1 MAVSYLVQEED
12 GTSRLT
18 LEDASGFLLL
28 EESSAGPTP
37 TVVEGGGIIIPRRR
51 LAARLRQEGLEEDE
65 AIALSLLL
73 RTRKRLR

>member
-18 LEDASGFLLL
+18 LEEGGGFLLL
-28 EESSAGPTP
+28 EESTVGPTP
-37 TVVEGGGIIIPRRR
+37 TALQGGIIVPRRR
-51 LAARLRQEGLEEDE
+51 LITRLLQEGFEEDE